1 MHERILTGGCST
13 TVWHDSSINSE
24 SWDNSPGPATEPT
37 QRSAAY
43 QSIVQWCRNWA
54 DLSPLKLDH
63 VRYRTGLGISGG
75 ESEWALRGWPG
86 GFNFKFVGI
95 LTPVTRDPYCPR
107 ATSRSGVQSSDEKI
121 SVSSDLLCSCGHYF
135 PVGNHWRPESNENTG
150 AGASQ
155 VEPLTVKNAV
165 HRITEEHF

>member
-95 LTPVTRDPYCPR
+95 LTRVTRDPYCPR
-107 ATSRSGVQSSDEKI
+107 ATSRSDVQSSDEKK
-121 SVSSDLLCSCGHYF
+121 F
-135 PVGNHWRPESNENTG
+135 PFHQTCCAAVVTTFRSAITG
-150 AGASQ
+150 DPSLTRTLEQ
-155 VEPLTVKNAV
+155 VLP
-165 HRITEEHF
+165 RWSP